1 MKPLLPVFFLLL
13 SGCTTLHSVSLT
25 SVPAQRSQKISAQ
38 REKFIVMGFN
48 FENDYVADVAAD
60 LRRQC
65 PQGFISGVLTKH
77 ETVNYFLYLFWKQRV
92 TSEAFC
98 SNKAVSKADRPRR
111 PSSSEDVA
119 ADESDDGV
127 PQ

>member
-1 MKPLLPVFFLLL
+1 MKILLPVFFLALC
-13 SGCTTLHSVSLT
+13 GCTTLHSVSLT

-38 REKFIVMGFN
+38 REKFIIMGFN

-77 ETVNYFLYLFWKQRV
+77 ETVNYFLYFFWKQRV

-111 PSSSEDVA
+111 PTSED
-119 ADESDDGV
+119 ESPVGDDDGV